1 MPWLR
6 WATRFELVGERNEE
20 TAQLFGNGE
29 QPAATAQQ
37 PVLIAH
43 AEAPAITA
51 PVAAPVATTRTA
63 TAVVVDAASAA
74 AQSRT
79 AIAIAAGG
87 TR

>member
-1 MPWLR
+1 MV
-6 WATRFELVGERNEE
+6 AVGDTVELVGERNEE

-29 QPAATAQQ
+29 EPAATVQQ
-37 PVLIAH
+37 PVLSAH
-43 AEAPAITA
+43 AETPVITA
-51 PVAAPVATTRTA
+51 PAAAPVATTQRA

-74 AQSRT
+74 AESRT